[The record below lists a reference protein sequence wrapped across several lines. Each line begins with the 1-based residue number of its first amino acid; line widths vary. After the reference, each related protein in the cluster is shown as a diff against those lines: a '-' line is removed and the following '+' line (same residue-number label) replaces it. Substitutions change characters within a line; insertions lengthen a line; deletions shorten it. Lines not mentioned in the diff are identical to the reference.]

1 MKKTTFIALCIVVWL
16 VSGCATIAKSNSP
29 VRTGAY
35 VNGYAVMKDSA
46 GLFITA
52 QNGHKL
58 YLK

>member
-1 MKKTTFIALCIVVWL
+1 MKKTTFAFLCIL
-16 VSGCATIAKSNSP
+16 AYLTSGCATIAKHNAP
-29 VRTGAY
+29 VHTGAY
-35 VNGYAVMKDSA
+35 VNGYAVMQDSA